1 MLEAGADSKRTPSSE
16 KKPSSPKMARVF
28 LKLAAELPVDDSIVL
43 LVSLEDRSLEEE
55 VEEVDDEVE

>member
-1 MLEAGADSKRTPSSE
+1 
-16 KKPSSPKMARVF
+16 MARVF